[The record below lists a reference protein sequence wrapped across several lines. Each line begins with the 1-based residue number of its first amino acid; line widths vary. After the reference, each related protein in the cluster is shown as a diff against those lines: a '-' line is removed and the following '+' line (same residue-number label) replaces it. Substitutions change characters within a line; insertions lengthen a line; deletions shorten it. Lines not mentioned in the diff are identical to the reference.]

1 MRILLPK
8 HSFNSGRQAMLQLK
22 HDLTAHIRPFQQDIF
37 ETDLRIFL
45 TPTSMLEHLQQATLK
60 KKKILRWWRFYGQK
74 ARDYW

>member
-1 MRILLPK
+1 
-8 HSFNSGRQAMLQLK
+8 MLQLK